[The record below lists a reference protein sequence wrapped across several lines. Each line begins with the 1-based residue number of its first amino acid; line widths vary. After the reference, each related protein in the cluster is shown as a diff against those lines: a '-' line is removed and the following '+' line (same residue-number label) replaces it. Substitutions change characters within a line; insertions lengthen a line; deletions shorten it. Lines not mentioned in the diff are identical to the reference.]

1 MQNSEVQIE
10 LDKFGKRLVQAS
22 RSSLTQ
28 QKVSASGELYKSI
41 GYDLTVSPN
50 SFQFA
55 FGSTLPYSTFQD
67 RGVSGTKKKYKTPF
81 SYKSSSKVVGMELA
95 TGTFASWA
103 KQKGIKPR
111 SKKVGSKG
119 QFITY
124 KSFGIAIA
132 ANKKKFGIKPK
143 NFITRPFKNAFK
155 ALPDALIEAYGLELD
170 RTLLR

>member
-1 MQNSEVQIE
+1 MNNSEVQIE

-28 QKVSASGELYKSI
+28 QKVKASGELYKSI

-50 SFQFA
+50 SFQFS

-67 RGVSGTKKKYKTPF
+67 QGVSGTQRKYKTPF
-81 SYKSSSKVVGMELA
+81 SYKSKKPPASV
-95 TGTFASWA
+95 FISWA

-111 SKKVGSKG
+111 GKNGRFTS
-119 QFITY
+119 Y
-124 KSFGIAIA
+124 ESFGFAV
-132 ANKKKFGIKPK
+132 ANSVFRKGIKPK
-143 NFITRPFKNAFK
+143 NFITRPFEKAFK
-155 ALPDALIEAYGLELD
+155 DLPDALIEAYGLELD